1 MRLTTRSRFA
11 LTAMTEVAVRG
22 VHGPVTLA
30 SVHER
35 HGISLS
41 YLEIV
46 FSALRRAKL
55 LVSTRGPGGGYS
67 LARSAGDITV
77 ADITLASEQ
86 WKAGPASHDSD
97 AMSADQGA
105 MTHALW
111 LSFNQTVMEHL
122 KGVSLADL
130 VSQHIATHGAPTAL
144 APATRKRATP
154 PKNRMPREGVPN
166 SVFALGTAGRM
177 R

>member
-11 LTAMTEVAVRG
+11 LTAMTDVAVRG

-41 YLEIV
+41 YLVII
-46 FSALRRAKL
+46 FSALRRAR
-55 LVSTRGPGGGYS
+55 LVTSTRGPGGGYS
-67 LARSAGDITV
+67 LARSPGDITV
-77 ADITLASEQ
+77 ADIALASEQ
-86 WKAGPASHDSD
+86 WKAVPASQDSD

-111 LSFNQTVMEHL
+111 LSFNQTVVDHL

-144 APATRKRATP
+144 APVARKRATP
-154 PKNRMPREGVPN
+154 PKNSMPREGVPN
-166 SVFALGTAGRM
+166 SVFALGTVGRM